1 VQLSMNKTLILA
13 GALSAALVGTAH
25 AESVLKVALNAD
37 IRSTDPGVNRDTNSD
52 AVIMHITEGLVAFRE
67 DATVGP
73 LLAKDVQVSDDGLC
87 YTFHLRDGVKFQN
100 GKALTS
106 ADVLWTWKR
115 FLDPK
120 TQWRCAPEFDGHG
133 GAKIVDISAQDPL
146 TVVFTLDKPNGL
158 FLTSTALPEC
168 GGSGILSADSLNA
181 DGSWK
186 TPVGTG
192 PFQLGEWKPGQYVE
206 LLRNPNYTPRDEKE
220 PDGYTGNKSTSLDRV
235 RLLVIPDPAAAKAA
249 LLSKNVDLLI
259 DVTPLDATELAAH
272 SGVRV
277 TSSGTMSVNALLF
290 QTRDPLLKD
299 VRLRQAIAHAL
310 DSAQIVEALTGG
322 RSKANNSM
330 VASGSHYHTA
340 VEDQGFTFDPAK
352 TAQLLREAGYKGE
365 PIKLIVNKRYAA
377 IFDMGVFVQAMVKA
391 SGINLELETLEWGT
405 QLERYQ
411 SGNYQMM
418 AFPYSERLDPA
429 LSFDSMT
436 GDKDKE
442 SRKVWDNPQARE
454 WLREA
459 QREGDI
465 SKRQALFDQ
474 LHQQMIKDV
483 PMIPMYN
490 GNAIAAS
497 RDYVKGLRTW
507 PVSKPRLW
515 TVSVPA
521 AGSN

>member
-1 VQLSMNKTLILA
+1 MNKTLLLA
-13 GALSAALVGTAH
+13 GALSAALMGSAH
-25 AESVLKVALNAD
+25 AENLLKVALNAD

-52 AVIMHITEGLVAFRE
+52 AVMLHITEGLVAFRE

-73 LLAKDVQVSDDGLC
+73 LLAKDVQVSDDGLR

-100 GKALTS
+100 GAPLTS
-106 ADVLWTWKR
+106 AEVLWTRKR

-133 GAKIVDISAQDPL
+133 GAKIVDMSAPDPL
-146 TVVFTLDKPNGL
+146 TVVFTLDKPNGM
-158 FLTSTALPEC
+158 FLSSTALPEC
-168 GGSGILSADSLNA
+168 GGSGILHPDSVV
-181 DGSWK
+181 DGQWK
-186 TPVGTG
+186 APIGTG
-192 PFQLGEWKPGQYVE
+192 PFRLGEWKPGQYVE

-220 PDGYTGNKSTSLDRV
+220 PDGYTGNKSTTLDRV

-249 LLSKNVDLLI
+249 LLSKNVDMLI
-259 DVTPLDATELAAH
+259 DVTPLDATELAA
-272 SGVRV
+272 SPGIKV

-299 VRLRQAIAHAL
+299 VRLRQAIAHSL
-310 DSAQIVEALTGG
+310 DSPQIVAALTGG

-330 VASGSHYHTA
+330 VASGSHYHQA
-340 VEDQGFTFDPAK
+340 IENQSFDFDPAK
-352 TAQLLREAGYKGE
+352 SAQLLREAGYKGQT
-365 PIKLIVNKRYAA
+365 IKLIVNKRYAN
-377 IFDMGVFVQAMVKA
+377 IFDMGVFVQAMAKA
-391 SGINLELETLEWGT
+391 NGLNLELETLEWGT

-411 SGNYQMM
+411 TGNYQMM

-429 LSFDSMT
+429 LSFDSVT

-442 SRKVWDNPQARE
+442 PRKVWDNPQARE

-459 QREGDI
+459 QREGDVD
-465 SKRQALFDQ
+465 KRQALFDQ
-474 LHQQMIKDV
+474 LHQQMLKDV
-483 PMIPMYN
+483 PLIPMYN

-521 AGSN
+521 TGSN

>member
-1 VQLSMNKTLILA
+1 MNKTLILA
-13 GALSAALVGTAH
+13 GALSAALMGTAH
-25 AESVLKVALNAD
+25 AENLLKVALNAD
-37 IRSTDPGVNRDTNSD
+37 IRSTEPGVNRDTNSD
-52 AVIMHITEGLVAFRE
+52 AIILHITEGLVAFRE

-73 LLAKDVQVSDDGLC
+73 LLAKDVQMSDDGLR

-100 GKALTS
+100 GAPLTS
-106 ADVLWTWKR
+106 AEVLWTWKHY
-115 FLDPK
+115 LDPK

-133 GAKIVDISAQDPL
+133 GAKIVDISAPDAL

-168 GGSGILSADSLNA
+168 GGSGILHPDSVV
-181 DGSWK
+181 DGQWK
-186 TPVGTG
+186 APIGTG
-192 PFQLGEWKPGQYVE
+192 PFRLGEWKPGQYVE
-206 LLRNPNYTPRDEKE
+206 LLRNANYTPRDEKA
-220 PDGYTGNKSTSLDRV
+220 PDGYTGNKTTSLDRV

-259 DVTPLDATELAAH
+259 DVTPLDATELAAS
-272 SGVRV
+272 SGIKV

-310 DSAQIVEALTGG
+310 DSAQIVAALTGG
-322 RSKANNSM
+322 RSQANNSM
-330 VASGSHYHTA
+330 VASGSHYHKA
-340 VEDQGFTFDPAK
+340 AQDLGFNFDPAK

-377 IFDMGVFVQAMVKA
+377 IFDMGVFVQAMAKA

-411 SGNYQMM
+411 TGNYQMM

-429 LSFDSMT
+429 LSFDSVT

-442 SRKVWDNPQARE
+442 PRKVWDNPEARQ

-459 QREGDI
+459 QRESDI
-465 SKRQALFDQ
+465 DKRQALFDQ
-474 LHQQMIKDV
+474 LHRQMLKDV

-497 RDYVKGLRTW
+497 RDYVQGLRTW

-521 AGSN
+521 SGSN